1 MMTPEEKRP
10 FVRCLFTRIAPRYDL
25 FNRLVS
31 CGLDQGWRKQ
41 ALAAAALQP
50 GHTVLDVCAGTGD
63 LSFLAAETMDRQG
76 IIVALDFTWD
86 MLDRGR
92 RRPEA
97 RERCVRW
104 VQGDALHLPFA
115 DGQFDRVVIGFSTRN
130 LTDLRAGLQDM
141 LRVVKPGG
149 RLVVL
154 ETGRP
159 AQPLLR
165 AGYFAFLFG
174 VAPLIGFALTGRFWP
189 FLYLARSVKR
199 FVTPAQFVE
208 GLRNMKVQVE
218 YEPLSYGLASLYVA
232 TKGQLVAPAVTATSA
247 AKHR

>member
-1 MMTPEEKRP
+1 MTPEQKRP
-10 FVRCLFTRIAPRYDL
+10 FVRRLFTRLAPRYDL

-31 CGLDQGWRKQ
+31 CGLDQGWRRR

-50 GHTVLDVCAGTGD
+50 GHMVLDVCAGTGD
-63 LSFLAAETMDRQG
+63 LSFFAQPQVGPQG
-76 IIVALDFTWD
+76 AVVALDFTWD
-86 MLDRGR
+86 MLAAGR
-92 RRPEA
+92 RRSQA
-97 RERCVRW
+97 RRAAVRW
-104 VQGDALHLPFA
+104 VQGDALKLPFA
-115 DGQFDRVVIGFSTRN
+115 DGRFDRAVIGFSTRN
-130 LTDLRAGLQDM
+130 LTDLMAGLQEM

-174 VAPLIGFALTGRFWP
+174 IAPVIGFVLTGRISP

-218 YEPLSYGLASLYVA
+218 YEPLSCGLASLYVA
-232 TKGQLVAPAVTATSA
+232 TKGPVVAPAVTAT
-247 AKHR
+247 